1 MLRLI
6 VIFRALY
13 QITTS
18 MVFRG
23 FFTLALLASASVFLM
38 GQDKPAFS
46 YLDVFELEHVRD
58 PQISPD
64 GDMIVYRRMGFDI
77 MKDRSVGQ
85 LWMVDAD
92 GGNHQK
98 LTSRETS
105 ESTARWSPSGDRIAF
120 VSKGEAGSEIFIY
133 WVTSGKMARLT
144 HLENSPSNLAWSPDG
159 QSIAFTMKVNAAPPV
174 IAKMPAKPKG
184 AKWAAK
190 PRITDRLKH
199 EADGRGY
206 LSPGFTH
213 IFVVPAEGGTAR
225 QLSSGDFNHGGSLSW
240 SPDRAHLFFSAN
252 RNDDWEYDFRNSEV
266 YRLSVADG
274 TIFALTDRQGPDYGP
289 MVSPDGKTIAY
300 RSYEDKVQA
309 YQVTDLYLMDTDGSN
324 QRVISADLDRSVD
337 AVQWSKDGRGLYI
350 TYDDWGD
357 TKIAYLSTNGA
368 LKDVATNLGGT
379 SIGRPYP
386 GGSFSVSDNGV
397 IAYTHVTTS
406 EPAALAILAVGGEP
420 EVITALNTDLLA
432 HRELGV
438 VEEVRYQSSFDQRPI
453 QGWIV
458 KPPNYDPEKKYPL
471 LVENHGGPIL
481 NYGPRFSAEMQLYAA
496 ADYLVFYPNPR
507 GSTGYG
513 EEFANLL
520 YHNYPGEDYQ
530 DVMDGVDYLLEQG
543 LVDEEH
549 LYVTGG
555 SAGGIMTAWIIGKNN
570 RFRAAVVAKPV
581 VNWIS
586 KTLVADNYYGYA
598 NYRIKGQPWE
608 NVEDYWRFS
617 PLSLVENVE
626 TPTMVMV
633 GMNDLRTPPSESKQL
648 YHALKLRQVETVLVE
663 IPEASHG
670 IAARPSNLITKIA
683 HTLAWF
689 EKYRTEE

>member
-1 MLRLI
+1 
-6 VIFRALY
+6 
-13 QITTS
+13 
-18 MVFRG
+18 
-23 FFTLALLASASVFLM
+23 M
-38 GQDKPAFS
+38 GQDKPSFS

-58 PQISPD
+58 PRISPD

-98 LTSRETS
+98 LTSREGS
-105 ESTARWSPSGDRIAF
+105 ESSARWSPSGDRIAF
-120 VSKGEAGSEIFIY
+120 VSRGEAGSEIFVY
-133 WVTSGKMARLT
+133 WVASGKMARLT
-144 HLENSPSNLAWSPDG
+144 HLEGSPSNMAWSPDG
-159 QSIAFTMKVNAAPPV
+159 ESIAFSMKVDVAPPV
-174 IAKMPAKPKG
+174 IAKMPPKPKG

-206 LSPGFTH
+206 LKPGFTH

-240 SPDRAHLFFSAN
+240 SPDGDHIFFSAN
-252 RNDDWEYDFRNSEV
+252 RNEDWEYDFRNSEV
-266 YRLSVADG
+266 YRLSVATGD
-274 TIFALTDRQGPDYGP
+274 ILALTDRQGPDNSP
-289 MVSPDGKTIAY
+289 MISPDGKTIAY

-309 YQVTDLYLMDTDGSN
+309 YQVTDLYLMDADGGN
-324 QRVISADLDRSVD
+324 QRVISAELDRSVG
-337 AVQWSKDGRGLYI
+337 AMKWSKDGQGLYI

-357 TKIAYLSTNGA
+357 TKIAYLSTSGA
-368 LKDVATNLGGT
+368 LRDVTGNLGGT

-386 GGSFSVSDNGV
+386 GGSFSLSNNGR
-397 IAYTHVTTS
+397 IAYTHSTTS
-406 EPAALAILAVGGEP
+406 EPAALAVVSTNGGESK
-420 EVITALNTDLLA
+420 VLSALNADLLA
-432 HRELGV
+432 HRELGE

-458 KPPNYDPEKKYPL
+458 KPPNYDPEQKYPL

-481 NYGPRFSAEMQLYAA
+481 NYGARFSAEMQLYAA
-496 ADYLVFYPNPR
+496 AGYLVFYPNPR

-689 EKYRTEE
+689 EKYRTEEE